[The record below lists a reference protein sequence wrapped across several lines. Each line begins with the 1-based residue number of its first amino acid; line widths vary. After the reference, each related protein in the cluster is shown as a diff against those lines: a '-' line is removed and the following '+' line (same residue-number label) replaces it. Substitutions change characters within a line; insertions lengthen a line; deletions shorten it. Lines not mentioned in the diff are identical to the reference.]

1 MSETETELGLET
13 VPRVIGFLSSL
24 LERVAEY
31 NDDRRLFQS
40 SEKVSVFHA
49 LTRPTI
55 SIGRYLERIFKYAN
69 CSSSCFVV
77 AYVYLDRMKRSLPY
91 NVHRLLVTSVLVS
104 SKFMDDIYHNNAYYA
119 KVGGISTAEM
129 NILELDFL
137 FCLGFQLNVAPT
149 TFHAYCTF
157 LQREMWMQIQP
168 PLQHLPQPSST
179 IERSLKIHCCLN
191 EDESTHHHHLAV

>member
-55 SIGRYLERIFKYAN
+55 SIGR
-69 CSSSCFVV
+69 
-77 AYVYLDRMKRSLPY
+77 
-91 NVHRLLVTSVLVS
+91 
-104 SKFMDDIYHNNAYYA
+104 YHNNAYYA